1 MIIKF
6 QDQPSLHKD
15 ISKSLINKFKKKLIK
30 SDFILGD
37 DIKKFESNFAK
48 YCNTKYAVG
57 VSNGTDA
64 LNLALRTL
72 NLKKDDEVIIP
83 AMTYIATALGVIYN
97 GCKLRLCDISL
108 ENGLINVDQL
118 KKSINKKTKCII
130 VVNFNGNYVDLKE
143 VSKVV
148 PKKIKIIFD
157 ASQSHGCGENGK
169 KANSNAFI
177 SCYSLYPGK
186 NLGALGDAGIIT
198 TNNALLYKKLLKL
211 RNIGSSKKF
220 IHDEIGFNNRL
231 DTIQAAFLNIK
242 LQNLDKQNN
251 NRRKNANFLN
261 KNIKNKLIKIVQHKK
276 GSVYHNYVVLVQNRK
291 KLIKHLEINNVQTN
305 IHYPFPIN
313 KHKALKKFVRGRYF
327 NAEKYAKECVSIPI
341 HPLLK
346 TSELK
351 KIVQVLNSFN

>member
-1 MIIKF
+1 M
-6 QDQPSLHKD
+6 
-15 ISKSLINKFKKKLIK
+15 
-30 SDFILGD
+30 
-37 DIKKFESNFAK
+37 
-48 YCNTKYAVG
+48 
-57 VSNGTDA
+57 
-64 LNLALRTL
+64 
-72 NLKKDDEVIIP
+72 KKDDEVIIP

-108 ENGLINVDQL
+108 ENGLIDIDQL

-130 VVNFNGNYVDLKE
+130 MVNFNGNYVDLKE

-198 TNNALLYKKLLKL
+198 TNNDLLYKKLLKL

-276 GSVYHNYVVLVQNRK
+276 GSVYHNYVVLVKNRK